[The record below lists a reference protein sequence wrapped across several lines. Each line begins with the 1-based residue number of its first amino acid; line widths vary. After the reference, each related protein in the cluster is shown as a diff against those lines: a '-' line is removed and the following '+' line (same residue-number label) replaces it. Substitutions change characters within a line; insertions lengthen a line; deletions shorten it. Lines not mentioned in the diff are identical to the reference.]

1 MAAQR
6 LSRIEADVDPEV
18 PDALRAD
25 LEQLLD
31 SKSSGE
37 RAFAA
42 LALRRLLPPR
52 ECNQAEVE
60 TLMRRS
66 VIDIAPDVRQQ
77 ASLALRDN
85 GEPAVILP
93 VVACL
98 ASRNREVRINAAE
111 SLGQMGYP
119 QAVFPLVERLLA
131 APARDGG
138 EWRPRANVFVGNQIS
153 YVAGFDVEVAQN
165 AAIGKPLVG
174 VIQEGASL
182 DATVMGV
189 SGGAGGGL
197 SEAQTLVT
205 ALRRLTGEDAGNTK
219 GAWKAWWEKNREK
232 WFAAAS
238 GQ

>member
-1 MAAQR
+1 
-6 LSRIEADVDPEV
+6 
-18 PDALRAD
+18 
-25 LEQLLD
+25 
-31 SKSSGE
+31 
-37 RAFAA
+37 
-42 LALRRLLPPR
+42 
-52 ECNQAEVE
+52 
-60 TLMRRS
+60 
-66 VIDIAPDVRQQ
+66 VIDIAPEVRQQ

-98 ASRNREVRINAAE
+98 ASQNREVRINAAE
-111 SLGQMGYP
+111 SLGRMGYP

-165 AAIGKPLVG
+165 AAIGKPMVG

-182 DATVMGV
+182 DVTVMGV
-189 SGGAGGGL
+189 SGGGGGGP